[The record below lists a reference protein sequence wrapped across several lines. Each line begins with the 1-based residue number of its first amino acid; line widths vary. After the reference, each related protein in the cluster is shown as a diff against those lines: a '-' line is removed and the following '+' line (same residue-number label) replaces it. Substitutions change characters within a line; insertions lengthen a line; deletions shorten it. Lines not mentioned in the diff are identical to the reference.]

1 MSDTIRI
8 GLFGVGVV
16 GRGVIEQLRE
26 NADSISRRVG
36 KKVEVVTAVVAN
48 PQKDRGIDLS
58 GITISDDP
66 DSILK
71 DDSID
76 IVVELIGGLD
86 EAESIILTALKAGKP
101 VVTANKALLAVRAE
115 SIFNTAYTE
124 NVPIGFECSVGGGIP
139 IIRTLR
145 EGFAGDDVQTIAG
158 IMNGTANYILSRM
171 SNEGSDFDTALKA
184 AQEMGYAEADP
195 TFDIEGIDTAHK
207 LTLLMNIAFNGI
219 FDFDEMYVEGI
230 TSITAADVEYARN
243 LGYTIKLLGIAN
255 IANAGATGTEGHV
268 YPAFVPNS
276 SMLAAVGG
284 AYNAIALEG
293 NYAGP
298 SLSYGLGAGSH
309 PSASAVVADIIEA
322 CRYQTSGQQAI
333 IPPLSAVNG
342 RLQPAT
348 IAPMNDSIAP
358 YYLRLSAS
366 TQANALTTIVD
377 MLTAHEIDIHSIQ
390 TMRSK
395 EAHGTIIILTDKARE
410 ANIQSALALIDG
422 FDFIIEKTQLIRI
435 YAA

>member
-26 NADSISRRVG
+26 NADIISRRVG
-36 KKVEVVTAVVAN
+36 KKVEVITAVVAN

-58 GITISDDP
+58 SINVSNDP
-66 DSILK
+66 NSILN
-71 DDSID
+71 DDNID

-86 EAESIILTALKAGKP
+86 EAESIILSALNAGKS

-115 SIFNTAYTE
+115 SIFNTAYAQ
-124 NVPIGFECSVGGGIP
+124 NVPLGFECSVGGGIP

-145 EGFAGDDVQTIAG
+145 EGFAGDDVQAIAG

-171 SNEGSDFDTALKA
+171 TDEGSDFDTALKA
-184 AQEMGYAEADP
+184 AQELGYAEADP

-207 LTLLMNIAFNGI
+207 LTLLMNIAYNGI

-230 TSITAADVEYARN
+230 TSITAVDVEYARTF
-243 LGYTIKLLGIAN
+243 GYTIKLLGIAKV
-255 IANAGATGTEGHV
+255 GDSGTEGHV
-268 YPAFVPNS
+268 YPAFVPNGA
-276 SMLAAVGG
+276 MLAAVGG

-322 CRYQTSGQQAI
+322 CRYQTSGQNVP
-333 IPPLSAVNG
+333 IPALSAVNG
-342 RLQPAT
+342 RLQPTT
-348 IAPMNDSIAP
+348 IAPMDDTITPA
-358 YYLRLSAS
+358 YLRF
-366 TQANALTTIVD
+366 TVTEQAAALATIINT
-377 MLTAHEIDIHSIQ
+377 LAAHEISINNVRQ
-390 TMRSK
+390 
-395 EAHGTIIILTDKARE
+395 ENGYIIALTDAAQE
-410 ANIQSALALIDG
+410 ANMRKALAVIDKS
-422 FDFIIEKTQLIRI
+422 DFIADKIQRIRI